1 MFGFENL
8 EVLFII
14 WAFLFQVVLII
25 HFALRK
31 WRFDLAMRY
40 GPIVYA
46 LGIPAAAASIILLL
60 GSLSWSFWLGGFIYL
75 VWGIY
80 GYTVEYVMRV
90 QWRNPVR
97 WPYFGPYV
105 FLYLATVMFY
115 WWPLALISRPLWVVY
130 AVLYVISTV
139 LNVTSHKGSDN
150 LKSNHPAQ
158 EMY

>member
-1 MFGFENL
+1 MF
-8 EVLFII
+8 VIC
-14 WAFLFQVVLII
+14 AFLFQAILII

-31 WRFDLAMRY
+31 WRFNLAIRY

-46 LGIPAAAASIILLL
+46 LGIPAAVISTILLL

-97 WPYFGPYV
+97 
-105 FLYLATVMFY
+105 
-115 WWPLALISRPLWVVY
+115 
-130 AVLYVISTV
+130 
-139 LNVTSHKGSDN
+139 
-150 LKSNHPAQ
+150 
-158 EMY
+158 